1 MFKKLPISIT
11 ATATELLLIS
21 SKRDGQKV
29 EVLHPELLKVNR
41 QEELSIFLACVCLK
55 HCAFSCLVPLEST
68 FSKASNSCKRLME
81 RGVFGL
87 GLFWF
92 FSRHKINNPTT
103 CFGGSLLRLKEGL
116 GAHQGITSPSEH
128 CRVSPYLCPGFRLRL
143 CAWLH
148 CALLLQG
155 KKGKKFQSQ

>member
-1 MFKKLPISIT
+1 M
-11 ATATELLLIS
+11 
-21 SKRDGQKV
+21 
-29 EVLHPELLKVNR
+29 EVLHPELLKVNC

-68 FSKASNSCKRLME
+68 FSKASNSCKSLME

-116 GAHQGITSPSEH
+116 DAHQGVTSPSEH
-128 CRVSPYLCPGFRLRL
+128 CSQSLPLPWIQTQILCLTPL
-143 CAWLH
+143 CTSA
-148 CALLLQG
+148 AG
-155 KKGKKFQSQ
+155 EERKEIPVKVEVTAASG